1 MRAGESDPE
10 PQQQGYGQYCP
21 ISRAVEVLGERWSLL
36 IVRDLMFKGR
46 TRFKD
51 FLQAE
56 EGISSNLLADR
67 LASLEDAGILS
78 KQADPQDG
86 RGFRYQLTQRGVDL
100 APLMIEMVLW
110 SAKHFDT
117 GAPADQLTA
126 MRDHRDQVLAQL
138 QSQLAPPGPNKP
150 MSASGKVTGKRVAR
164 PRSVKA

>member
-1 MRAGESDPE
+1 MARDTQRRYRSD
-10 PQQQGYGQYCP
+10 CP
-21 ISRAVEVLGERWSLL
+21 IHMALAVLGDSWSLL

-164 PRSVKA
+164 ARSVKA